1 MKNARKILMAALAVA
16 LVGGIAVL
24 PQTAGFIGTSVT
36 VHAAS
41 TYTFEDGVLTIS
53 GSGTMERIYDST
65 IQTTAKEVIIGEG
78 ITTISNGAFYGFSA
92 LKKATLPSTLT
103 RISSSA
109 FMNTG
114 LEEITIPAGVTYV
127 DSGAFYGNTSLKKAT
142 FKGVPTNLYP
152 AIFQNCTALEEIVFE
167 VYSPIAFTNSQRN
180 FFYSLPD
187 NVTIVLPAGSNYNG
201 NEITEEYIKNTF
213 RSTVKV
219 RTTDNRGANVSF
231 DVDPAFTVTIPD
243 KVDLADTDVT
253 AAITGQDILLEND
266 KHVVVSL
273 TDAANTVNDTE
284 FTVKTAEGAEANYQI
299 KKDDTALK
307 LNDEIVRFVYD
318 GTENTFSQQL
328 TFTAPTNVSYAGTYR
343 DTLTFTVAVETP
355 VHVTGVTLDRTSV
368 TTSYG
373 QTVQLAATV
382 NPDNAT
388 FPTVTWTSSKEDVA
402 TVDHNG
408 NITTTGTGYTTIKA
422 TADGK
427 SATCTVKV
435 LPAETN
441 QYNKDS
447 DGIGEGIVLSFGDTV
462 DTTGT
467 SKRIKVIGTMPLE
480 TPAGNT
486 AYWYENYDQGE
497 IKFDMNSFEADE
509 NKLLL
514 HSEYGTYQYAAG
526 ANKAFKIKYD
536 ADLNR
541 WFIEQV
547 DKT

>member
-1 MKNARKILMAALAVA
+1 MKNARKILTAALAVA
-16 LVGGIAVL
+16 LVGGVAVL
-24 PQTAGFIGTSVT
+24 PQTGSFIGTSVT
-36 VHAAS
+36 VHAES
-41 TYTFEDGVLTIS
+41 NYTFEDGVLTIS

-65 IQTTAKEVIIGEG
+65 IQATAKEVIIEEG

-109 FMNTG
+109 FINTG

-127 DSGAFYGNTSLKKAT
+127 ESVAFYGNSSLKKAT
-142 FKGVPTNLYP
+142 FKGVPSTLYP
-152 AIFQNCTALEEIVFE
+152 AVFRGCTALEEIVFE
-167 VYSPIAFTNSQRN
+167 VYSPIAFKGSNAQ
-180 FFYSLPD
+180 FFYSLPN
-187 NVTIVLPAGSNYNG
+187 NVTIVVPAGSTIYG
-201 NEITEEYIKNTF
+201 NEMTEEYIKNTF
-213 RSTVKV
+213 ASTVKV

-328 TFTAPTNVSYAGTYR
+328 TFTAPTNVSYAGTYT

-408 NITTTGTGYTTIKA
+408 NITTTGTGYTTITA

-467 SKRIKVIGTMPLE
+467 SKKLRVTGMMPLNV
-480 TPAGNT
+480 PSGDGT
-486 AYWYENYDQGE
+486 AYWYEPADIG
-497 IKFDMNSFEADE
+497 FDMNSFEADE
-509 NKLLL
+509 TKLLL
-514 HSEYGTYQYAAG
+514 HSEYGTYQYAGG
-526 ANKAFKIKYD
+526 ANKAFKIRYD
-536 ADLNR
+536 ASLDR
-541 WFIEQV
+541 WFVEQV

>member
-1 MKNARKILMAALAVA
+1 MKNARKILTAALAVA
-16 LVGGIAVL
+16 LVGGVAVL
-24 PQTAGFIGTSVT
+24 PQTGSFIGTSVT
-36 VHAAS
+36 VHAES
-41 TYTFEDGVLTIS
+41 NYTFEDGVLTIS

-65 IQTTAKEVIIGEG
+65 IQATAKEVIIEEG

-127 DSGAFYGNTSLKKAT
+127 ESAAFYGNSSLKKAT
-142 FKGVPTNLYP
+142 FKGVPSTLYP
-152 AIFQNCTALEEIVFE
+152 AVFRGCTALEEIVFE
-167 VYSPIAFTNSQRN
+167 VYSPIAFKGSNAQ
-180 FFYSLPD
+180 FFYSLPN
-187 NVTIVLPAGSNYNG
+187 NVTIVVPAGSTIYG
-201 NEITEEYIKNTF
+201 NEMTEEYIKNTF
-213 RSTVKV
+213 ASTVKV

-328 TFTAPTNVSYAGTYR
+328 TFTAPTNVSYAGTYT

-355 VHVTGVTLDRTSV
+355 VHVIAMDKPYSLLPRLTPTTL
-368 TTSYG
+368 
-373 QTVQLAATV
+373 
-382 NPDNAT
+382 
-388 FPTVTWTSSKEDVA
+388 
-402 TVDHNG
+402 
-408 NITTTGTGYTTIKA
+408 
-422 TADGK
+422 
-427 SATCTVKV
+427 
-435 LPAETN
+435 
-441 QYNKDS
+441 
-447 DGIGEGIVLSFGDTV
+447 LS
-462 DTTGT
+462 
-467 SKRIKVIGTMPLE
+467 RP
-480 TPAGNT
+480 
-486 AYWYENYDQGE
+486 
-497 IKFDMNSFEADE
+497 
-509 NKLLL
+509 
-514 HSEYGTYQYAAG
+514 
-526 ANKAFKIKYD
+526 
-536 ADLNR
+536 
-541 WFIEQV
+541 
-547 DKT
+547 